1 MPLHYTR
8 TDNLAGSM
16 EANSILLIAAA
27 VLILTFRTRIAKA
40 IGKRQYHI
48 RGVRVS
54 ERAIAITL
62 MSMALVL
69 IVVGFYIS

>member
-1 MPLHYTR
+1 MLLQYTR

-27 VLILTFRTRIAKA
+27 VLILTFRTRIARA
-40 IGKRQYHI
+40 IGKQQYYIWEVHI
-48 RGVRVS
+48 S
-54 ERAIAITL
+54 ERVIAVSL
-62 MSMALVL
+62 MSIALVL